1 MKIIDA
7 TWEKRNLGIATQELI
22 VEDNDCI
29 EDFKANIHSI
39 ATPYTV
45 LKIPSNKVDFTWY
58 AEDNHFRFIESQ
70 LDIAC
75 NLKRVLPEAEKLL
88 TRNKNFIV
96 ESNNTDEMF
105 DLVASKIKQGIF
117 YTDRIALDPYFNAE
131 IANLRYANWLLDMKD
146 KENAHLQIMRKGN
159 EIVAFNLNKQ
169 QNTISHGLIGG
180 IFKDFQ
186 KEPLGLYWGASIIT
200 NLSTIGGIT
209 NWQTS
214 VSSNNFS
221 VIKIWEYLGMQVS
234 NIISVFVR
242 HV

>member
-1 MKIIDA
+1 MKITDA
-7 TWEKRNLGIATQELI
+7 IWEKRNLGVDTQEII

-29 EDFKANIHSI
+29 ENFKKEIKSLTA
-39 ATPYTV
+39 PYAV
-45 LKIPSNKVDFTWY
+45 LKIPANKIDFTWY
-58 AEDNHFRFIESQ
+58 AEDNHFRFVESQ

-75 NLKRVLPEAEKLL
+75 NISRVLPEAEKLL
-88 TRNKNFIV
+88 IRNKNFIV
-96 ESNNTDEMF
+96 ETNNTEEMF
-105 DLVASKIKQGIF
+105 GLVASKIKQGIF
-117 YTDRIALDPYFNAE
+117 YTDRIALDPYFNIE
-131 IANLRYANWLLDMKD
+131 MANLRYANWLLDMKD

-169 QNTISHGLIGG
+169 QGTISHGLIGG

-200 NLSTIGGIT
+200 NLSTIDGIT

-234 NIISVFVR
+234 NITSVFVR